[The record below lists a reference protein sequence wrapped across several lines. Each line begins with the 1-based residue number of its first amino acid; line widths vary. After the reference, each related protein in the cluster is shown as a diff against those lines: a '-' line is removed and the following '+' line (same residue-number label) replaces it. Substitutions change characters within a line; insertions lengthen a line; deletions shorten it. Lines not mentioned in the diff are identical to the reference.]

1 MTEGSPGR
9 RRVSSET
16 LVLIAGIVAI
26 LVGVGVVMYYVYG
39 SLQQTE
45 ATICPM
51 PYGSA
56 ALNAEVQGL
65 NQEGVNATLVTV
77 GNTVYLDLPNDTLPV
92 GWAC

>member
-1 MTEGSPGR
+1 
-9 RRVSSET
+9 VI
-16 LVLIAGIVAI
+16 IAGIIAI
-26 LVGVGVVMYYVYG
+26 LVGVGAVMYYVYG

-45 ATICPM
+45 AAICPM

-65 NQEGVNATLVTV
+65 NQEGINATLVTV